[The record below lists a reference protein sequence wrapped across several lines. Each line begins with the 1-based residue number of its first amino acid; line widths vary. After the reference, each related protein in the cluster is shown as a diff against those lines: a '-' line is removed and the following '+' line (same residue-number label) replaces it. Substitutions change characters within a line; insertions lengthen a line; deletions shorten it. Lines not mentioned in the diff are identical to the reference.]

1 MTNMNNTNEVR
12 FEIVEHIAVLAEQST
27 GWRKELNIVAWNDK
41 EPKYDIRDWDPEHE
55 RMSRGVTLFPEEM
68 QRIVEVVKDRNL
80 SPRETEQER

>member
-12 FEIVEHIAVLAEQST
+12 FEIVEHIAVLAEQPT
-27 GWRKELNIVAWNDK
+27 GWRKELNFVSWNDK

-68 QRIVEVVKDRNL
+68 KRIVEAVKDRNL
-80 SPRETEQER
+80 SQRETEQER

>member
-12 FEIVEHIAVLAEQST
+12 FEIVEHIAVLAEQPT
-27 GWRKELNIVAWNDK
+27 GWRKELNLVAWNDK

-68 QRIVEVVKDRNL
+68 KRIVEAVKDRNL